1 MLPFFSSPGVPTLL
15 GLCVV
20 AVAQVRCLSPPP
32 PPPPPPLRI
41 TPSSAAAQS
50 PATAAQKAREAQ
62 RLPAGLQKYV
72 LKLREWT
79 GERLAGQHRQRP
91 PERATYG
98 DCPKVPMLTIAKT
111 LEGQLV

>member
-1 MLPFFSSPGVPTLL
+1 MRACVGGVQLRWRVW
-15 GLCVV
+15 GAI
-20 AVAQVRCLSPPP
+20 AVDATWPVWRQGNGSWM
-32 PPPPPPLRI
+32 
-41 TPSSAAAQS
+41 
-50 PATAAQKAREAQ
+50 PA
-62 RLPAGLQKYV
+62 
-72 LKLREWT
+72 